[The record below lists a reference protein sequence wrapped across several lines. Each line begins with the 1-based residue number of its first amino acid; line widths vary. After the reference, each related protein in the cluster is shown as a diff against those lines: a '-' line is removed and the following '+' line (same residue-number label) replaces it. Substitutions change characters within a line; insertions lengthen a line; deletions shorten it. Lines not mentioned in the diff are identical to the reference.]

1 MTSETADP
9 ETQRW
14 AARASQVM
22 PGRQSNFR
30 GAGTAPLYLQRG
42 QGQWYWDVDGR
53 DFIDFT
59 LGAGPGILGHAH
71 PRIVAA
77 LQEQAARLYYIAAG
91 AAQSTLEVELAEL
104 IHTHVPCAEWT
115 RFALSGTEA
124 VQLAI
129 RLARGF
135 TARPYF
141 VRFEGHYHGTAD
153 NVFGGVLNPDAN
165 ALPFAI
171 DTADDPVRSAGRAP
185 NARRECF
192 LLPWNDGDL
201 LEKFLARHG
210 HEVGLVLME
219 AVLCNAGCCPPRP
232 GYLQRVRELCNQH
245 GCLLCFDEV
254 ITGFRMGLGGA
265 QAALG
270 VTPDLATFGKAIGGG
285 MPVSA
290 VAGRADILDQL
301 RSNRVLAG
309 GTFNAAPMGLAAAI
323 ATLTELAADNGAAYR
338 LIAAQQAKLAAA
350 LRTEF
355 ERAGHKVL
363 IQGPNGVLFV
373 EFIDLDVA
381 WTPKQLAAADP
392 GKMPRLR
399 ALALQEGLLLAGG
412 NRFFVSTALA
422 DSDIEEVQRRLA
434 RALARLDS

>member
-1 MTSETADP
+1 
-9 ETQRW
+9 
-14 AARASQVM
+14 M

-30 GAGTAPLYLQRG
+30 GAGTAPLFLQRG
-42 QGQWYWDVDGR
+42 QGQRYWDVDGR

-77 LQEQAARLYYIAAG
+77 LQEQAARLCYVAAG
-91 AAQSTLEVELAEL
+91 AAQTTLEVELAEL
-104 IHTHVPCAEWT
+104 IHRHVPCAEWT

-135 TARPYF
+135 TGRRYF
-141 VRFEGHYHGTAD
+141 VRFDGHYHGTAD
-153 NVFGGVLNPDAN
+153 NVFGGVLNPDAS

-171 DTADDPVRSAGRAP
+171 DTPDDPVRSAGRAP
-185 NARRECF
+185 NARQECF
-192 LLPWNDGDL
+192 LLPWNDAGL
-201 LEKFLARHG
+201 LERFLARHG
-210 HEVGLVLME
+210 HDVGLVLME

-232 GYLQRVRELCNQH
+232 GYLQRVRELCDLH

-254 ITGFRMGLGGA
+254 ITGFRMSLGGA

-290 VAGRADILDQL
+290 VAGRADILAQL
-301 RSNRVLAG
+301 RDHRVLAG
-309 GTFNAAPMGLAAAI
+309 GTFNAAPLGLAAAV
-323 ATLTELAADNGAAYR
+323 ATLTELAADSGAAYHR
-338 LIAAQQAKLAAA
+338 IAAQQAKLETV
-350 LRTEF
+350 LRAVF

-373 EFIDLDVA
+373 EFVDLEVA
-381 WTPKQLAAADP
+381 WTPQELAAADADR
-392 GKMPRLR
+392 MPRLR
-399 ALALQEGLLLAGG
+399 ALALDEGLLLAGG
-412 NRFFVSTALA
+412 NRFFVSTALSDA
-422 DSDIEEVQRRLA
+422 DIDEVSSRLA
-434 RALARLDS
+434 RALAKLNPP